1 MLLIILSTILTG
13 NYVLVPFFIPS
24 MWLVNKSLRLS
35 VVLGS
40 VLMAVGAGV
49 RCVKVF
55 WPHSV
60 SDLTFTVLCHVSGC
74 LNGVAGIIF
83 CSGRLEGSFSN

>member
-1 MLLIILSTILTG
+1 MSSAG
-13 NYVLVPFFIPS
+13 NYVLIPFFIPC
-24 MWLVNKSLRLS
+24 MWFVNKSLRLS

-40 VLMAVGAGV
+40 LLMAVGAAV

-55 WPHSV
+55 WPGHV
-60 SDLTFTVLCHVSGC
+60 SDLAFTVLCHVSAC

-83 CSGRLEGSFSN
+83 CSGRLKGSFST